1 MPNNRYI
8 GHHHHH
14 HNHRHQQNNHQQQ
27 QLHQIPTTATIS
39 NPYGITLIAS
49 NPPMN
54 HNEENHLNVEYYNCP
69 TNQQQQQQQD
79 HLNNTMSQTAQIVL
93 LPAQNLQVSNG
104 LMNDHHSPTFVQKT
118 TVAEPVQM
126 ILPTNNDLVGSYQ
139 VAAATFPNVSVLVP
153 TTILIANQNE
163 CILIP
168 QQQNSPNICQPN
180 LSLQVASTNNPLFY
194 NSSIDSPFEANN
206 VEYEE
211 VIQQQQPQEEQECE
225 IIALDNNINA
235 QAILAGIA
243 MNDRNET
250 ILNHQPTQL
259 INNNCQII
267 GIVHNGTNQ
276 VSILQQQQQ
285 PQSSLMN
292 STSVDQTIQQ
302 VLLSKCMDTTD
313 NNNNKQNR
321 ESMEIHTNDYQY
333 DMNEFFTS
341 IVEPS
346 QTSSSSSSTTLTSFL
361 KEKSDPDQ
369 AKEWLKDSFI
379 VNRAL
384 KALKKAN
391 NNSNIQQ
398 SHDQNRTVQI
408 IKRNSHQ

>member
-14 HNHRHQQNNHQQQ
+14 HYHRHHQNHNQQQRHQIHQRQQNNNIH
-27 QLHQIPTTATIS
+27 TTATIAD
-39 NPYGITLIAS
+39 PYGITLIAA
-49 NPPMN
+49 NPVN
-54 HNEENHLNVEYYNCP
+54 HSQENHLDVGFHNNH
-69 TNQQQQQQQD
+69 QQRDQ
-79 HLNNTMSQTAQIVL
+79 LNNTMSQTAQIVL
-93 LPAQNLQVSNG
+93 LPTQNLQVSNG
-104 LMNDHHSPTFVQKT
+104 FINEHHTSTLVQKT

-153 TTILIANQNE
+153 STILIANQNE

-168 QQQNSPNICQPN
+168 QQQNSQNICQPN
-180 LSLQVASTNNPLFY
+180 LSLQVASSNNHQLFY
-194 NSSIDSPFEANN
+194 TSPIDSSYEATN

-211 VIQQQQPQEEQECE
+211 VPQQQPQEEQECE
-225 IIALDNNINA
+225 IIALDNNISA
-235 QAILAGIA
+235 QTVLTGIA
-243 MNDRNET
+243 MTDQNET
-250 ILNHQPTQL
+250 ILNHQPTHL

-285 PQSSLMN
+285 PQSSLVH

-302 VLLSKCMDTTD
+302 QVLLSKCVDSND
-313 NNNNKQNR
+313 SNNNKQNQQ
-321 ESMEIHTNDYQY
+321 SMEIHTNGYQY
-333 DMNEFFTS
+333 DMNEFLTT
-341 IVEPS
+341 IAE
-346 QTSSSSSSTTLTSFL
+346 SSSSALTTTVT

-369 AKEWLKDSFI
+369 AKEWLKDCFI

-391 NNSNIQQ
+391 NNNSNIQQ
-398 SHDQNRTVQI
+398 SNDQNRTVQI
-408 IKRNSHQ
+408 IKRNSYQ

>member
-1 MPNNRYI
+1 MPNNRFI

-69 TNQQQQQQQD
+69 TNQQQQQQPD

-104 LMNDHHSPTFVQKT
+104 LMNNHHSPTFVQKT

-194 NSSIDSPFEANN
+194 NSSIDSPFEGKL
-206 VEYEE
+206 Y
-211 VIQQQQPQEEQECE
+211 
-225 IIALDNNINA
+225 
-235 QAILAGIA
+235 
-243 MNDRNET
+243 
-250 ILNHQPTQL
+250 
-259 INNNCQII
+259 
-267 GIVHNGTNQ
+267 
-276 VSILQQQQQ
+276 
-285 PQSSLMN
+285 SL
-292 STSVDQTIQQ
+292 
-302 VLLSKCMDTTD
+302 
-313 NNNNKQNR
+313 
-321 ESMEIHTNDYQY
+321 
-333 DMNEFFTS
+333 
-341 IVEPS
+341 
-346 QTSSSSSSTTLTSFL
+346 
-361 KEKSDPDQ
+361 
-369 AKEWLKDSFI
+369 
-379 VNRAL
+379 
-384 KALKKAN
+384 
-391 NNSNIQQ
+391 
-398 SHDQNRTVQI
+398 
-408 IKRNSHQ
+408 